1 MSKQSDAYLRQF
13 DAALQKAGAVDR
25 GDIVREIESHLSLAE
40 QRGPSALAGAI
51 AELGPPQKLAEAY
64 RSALGIRKAANAS
77 ALSKLS
83 GMATRHA
90 RAGGRAAASVVATAL
105 LLTIAGAFAVIALLQ
120 PLTPESL
127 PGFIGKFMLGGLAR
141 TAEATATLGWSLTA
155 LGGALALG
163 CVIAASRQARHA
175 WHRLV
180 AAQATLAANR
190 YAR

>member
-25 GDIVREIESHLSLAE
+25 EDIVREIESHLSLAE
-40 QRGPSALAGAI
+40 RRGPSALDGVI

-64 RSALGIRKAANAS
+64 RSALGIQKVANSSAS
-77 ALSKLS
+77 SKLF
-83 GMATRHA
+83 GVAARHP
-90 RAGGRAAASVVATAL
+90 RAGGHAAASVVATAL
-105 LLTIAGAFAVIALLQ
+105 LLTIAGVFAVIALLQ
-120 PLTPESL
+120 PLAPESL

-163 CVIAASRQARHA
+163 CVIAALRHARHA
-175 WHRLV
+175 GHRFV
-180 AAQATLAANR
+180 AAQATLAFTS